1 MIIFR
6 VRSKKKKLYK
16 VVEGNI
22 YKMAKC
28 IKYIKYLQE
37 GNKGDI
43 RNLRNVEST
52 TYNGI

>member
-1 MIIFR
+1 MYE
-6 VRSKKKKLYK
+6 VYK
-16 VVEGNI
+16 
-22 YKMAKC
+22 
-28 IKYIKYLQE
+28 KYLQE